1 MPKDFPRARRVADQ
15 IQRELP
21 ELIRQEV
28 KDPRVGMLTITE
40 VEVTRDIEH
49 AKVFFTTLGGRP
61 EHDSCLEG
69 LQHAS
74 GFLRS
79 QLSHRMQL
87 RQVPRLSFVYD
98 SSVERGMQ
106 LTYLIETAVAEDR
119 ARHPDEAPSPLPAD
133 GTTDHSTSQTND
145 ASQVAGYP
153 ASGQGSQRQAESD

>member
-40 VEVTRDIEH
+40 VEVNRDMEF
-49 AKVFFTTLGGRP
+49 AKVYFTTLGGEA
-61 EHDSCLEG
+61 EHAACLQG
-69 LQHAS
+69 LQRAS

-87 RQVPRLSFVYD
+87 RVVPKLSFVYD
-98 SSVERGMQ
+98 R
-106 LTYLIETAVAEDR
+106 
-119 ARHPDEAPSPLPAD
+119 
-133 GTTDHSTSQTND
+133 
-145 ASQVAGYP
+145 
-153 ASGQGSQRQAESD
+153 

>member
-40 VEVTRDIEH
+40 VEVNRDMEF
-49 AKVFFTTLGGRP
+49 AKVFFTTLGGEV
-61 EHDSCLEG
+61 EHAACLQG
-69 LQHAS
+69 LQRAS

-87 RQVPRLSFVYD
+87 RVVPKLTFVYD
-98 SSVERGMQ
+98 RSVEYGMQ
-106 LTYLIETAVAEDR
+106 LTHLIEAAVAED
-119 ARHPDEAPSPLPAD
+119 AKNAPPPTEEDGAD
-133 GTTDHSTSQTND
+133 
-145 ASQVAGYP
+145 VAP
-153 ASGQGSQRQAESD
+153 KPISE

>member
-40 VEVTRDIEH
+40 VEVNRDMEF
-49 AKVFFTTLGGRP
+49 AKVFFTTLGGEP
-61 EHDSCLEG
+61 EHAACLQG
-69 LQHAS
+69 LQRAS

-87 RQVPRLSFVYD
+87 RVVPKLTFVYD
-98 SSVERGMQ
+98 RSVEYGMQ
-106 LTYLIETAVAEDR
+106 LTHLIEAAVAED
-119 ARHPDEAPSPLPAD
+119 AK
-133 GTTDHSTSQTND
+133 NM
-145 ASQVAGYP
+145 P
-153 ASGQGSQRQAESD
+153 ASTEEDGASVTPKPTSE

>member
-40 VEVTRDIEH
+40 VEVNRDMEF
-49 AKVFFTTLGGRP
+49 AKVFFTTLGGEP
-61 EHDSCLEG
+61 EHAACLQG
-69 LQHAS
+69 LQRAS

-87 RQVPRLSFVYD
+87 RVVPKLTFVYD
-98 SSVERGMQ
+98 RSVEYGIK
-106 LTYLIETAVAEDR
+106 LTHLIEAAVAED
-119 ARHPDEAPSPLPAD
+119 AKNAPPPTEEDGD
-133 GTTDHSTSQTND
+133 GTDVTPKPIS
-145 ASQVAGYP
+145 
-153 ASGQGSQRQAESD
+153 E

>member
-40 VEVTRDIEH
+40 VEVSRDLEH
-49 AKVFFTTLGGRP
+49 AKVFFTTLGGQA
-61 EHDSCLEG
+61 EHEACLQG
-69 LQHAS
+69 LQRAS

-87 RQVPRLSFVYD
+87 RVVPRLSFVYD
-98 SSVERGMQ
+98 SSVERGME
-106 LTYLIETAVAEDR
+106 LSKLIETAIAED
-119 ARHPDEAPSPLPAD
+119 AKHPKDE
-133 GTTDHSTSQTND
+133 
-145 ASQVAGYP
+145 
-153 ASGQGSQRQAESD
+153 

>member
-40 VEVTRDIEH
+40 VDVNRDMEF
-49 AKVFFTTLGGRP
+49 AKVYFTTLGGEA
-61 EHDSCLEG
+61 EHAACLQG
-69 LQHAS
+69 LQRAS

-87 RQVPRLSFVYD
+87 RVVPRLTFVYD
-98 SSVERGMQ
+98 HSVEHGMA
-106 LTYLIETAVAEDR
+106 LTRLIETAVAED
-119 ARHPDEAPSPLPAD
+119 ARHS
-133 GTTDHSTSQTND
+133 
-145 ASQVAGYP
+145 
-153 ASGQGSQRQAESD
+153 QAEDSATPPQEDPSAAPAKDA

>member
-40 VEVTRDIEH
+40 VEVNRDMEF
-49 AKVFFTTLGGRP
+49 AKVFFTTLGGQP
-61 EHDSCLEG
+61 EHDACLQG
-69 LQHAS
+69 LQRAS

-87 RQVPRLSFVYD
+87 RVVPKLTFVYD
-98 SSVERGMQ
+98 RSVEYGMQ
-106 LTYLIETAVAEDR
+106 LTHLIEAAVAED
-119 ARHPDEAPSPLPAD
+119 AKNAPSPLEEE
-133 GTTDHSTSQTND
+133 D
-145 ASQVAGYP
+145 ANVIPKPIS
-153 ASGQGSQRQAESD
+153 E

>member
-40 VEVTRDIEH
+40 VEVSRDMEH
-49 AKVFFTTLGGRP
+49 AKVFFTTLGGAP
-61 EHDSCLEG
+61 EHEACLRG
-69 LQHAS
+69 LQRAS

-87 RQVPRLSFVYD
+87 RVVPKLSFVYD
-98 SSVERGMQ
+98 SSVERGME
-106 LTYLIETAVAEDR
+106 LSKLIETAIAED
-119 ARHPDEAPSPLPAD
+119 AKHPKDE
-133 GTTDHSTSQTND
+133 
-145 ASQVAGYP
+145 
-153 ASGQGSQRQAESD
+153 